1 MINKRLLG
9 QRGEEIARKALEK
22 GGYRILEKNF
32 RCRHSEIDI
41 IAEEKGVIC
50 FVEVTS
56 RFSESFGLP
65 AEAVNEWK
73 QKKLWA
79 TAVIYLEKKKIKSQD
94 VRFDIVSVDLKS
106 EKASILKNAFDV
118 NF

>member
-9 QRGEEIARKALEK
+9 QRGEEIACKALEK
-22 GGYRILEKNF
+22 EGYRILEKNF
-32 RCRHSEIDI
+32 RCRQGEIDI

-50 FVEVTS
+50 FVEVKS

-65 AEAVNEWK
+65 EEAVTGWK
-73 QKKLWA
+73 HKKLL
-79 TAVIYLEKKKIKSQD
+79 TVAVIYLEKKRIKSQD
-94 VRFDIVSVDLKS
+94 MRFDVVSVDLKS
-106 EKASILKNAFDV
+106 EKARILKNAFDV